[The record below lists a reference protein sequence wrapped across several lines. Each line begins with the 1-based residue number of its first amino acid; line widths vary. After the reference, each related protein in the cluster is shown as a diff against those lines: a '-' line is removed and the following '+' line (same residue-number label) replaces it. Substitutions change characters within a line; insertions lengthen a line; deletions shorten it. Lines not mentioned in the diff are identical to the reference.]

1 MVENKKS
8 FVLYCDIIKTVEMLP
23 NEAAGELFKHL
34 LSYVNDQDPKTEN
47 MLVKLAFEP
56 IKQQLKRDL
65 KKWKDK
71 QNKKSESGILGNLK
85 RWNEDLYIKVINNE
99 IDINEAINIAKHR
112 KASQP
117 DRTRSHPIANIAVND
132 NVNVTVNVN
141 DNVNTLYYKSERDF
155 LADWKKAR
163 EAILKLPT
171 NIQKLNSEESRIF
184 QEIKNKYS
192 IDYFRNAMQ
201 GLFLQKNMFPSNQ
214 LRPTHFFRD
223 MNYEKYNDC
232 FVNKSQLFE
241 DKKQQQKL

>member
-1 MVENKKS
+1 MAENKKS

-23 NEAAGELFKHL
+23 NETAGELFKHL
-34 LSYVNDQDPKTEN
+34 LSYVNDQDPITEN

-65 KKWKDK
+65 KKWESIREKRSLAG
-71 QNKKSESGILGNLK
+71 KKSAAARKQKQQVLTSVESVEQKPTN
-85 RWNEDLYIKVINNE
+85 
-99 IDINEAINIAKHR
+99 
-112 KASQP
+112 S
-117 DRTRSHPIANIAVND
+117 TVND
-132 NVNVTVNVN
+132 TVNVTVNVN
-141 DNVNTLYYKSERDF
+141 TLYYNSERDF

-184 QEIKNKYS
+184 QEVKDKYS

-201 GLFLQKNMFPSNQ
+201 GLFVQKNMYVSNQ
-214 LRPTHFFRD
+214 IRPTHFFRD
-223 MNYEKYNDC
+223 MNYVKYNDC
-232 FVNKSQLFE
+232 FVNKTQLFE